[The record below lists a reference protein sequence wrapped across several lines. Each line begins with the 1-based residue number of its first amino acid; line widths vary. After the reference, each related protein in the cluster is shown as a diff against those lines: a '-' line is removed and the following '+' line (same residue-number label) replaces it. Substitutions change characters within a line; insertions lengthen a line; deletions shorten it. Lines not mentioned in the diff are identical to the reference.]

1 MSNSPPFE
9 QDPGGTGNLA
19 IAALLSLFF
28 GLYLVIPATEHVR
41 AVQHMIAHGVQV
53 EGVTRICTRA
63 RGRAKVVLVDFFTA
77 EGKEWTCGGQL
88 KAQCDTPK
96 QKRFVVYDP
105 SNPAR
110 CMIGPM
116 ALMRGM
122 ATGVL
127 GPLAGAFGFFVSFML
142 CAVIWW
148 RRRKMGAQTKPK
160 LAG

>member
-9 QDPGGTGNLA
+9 KDPGGTGNLA

-28 GLYLVIPATEHVR
+28 GLYLLIPATDHVR
-41 AVQHMIAHGVQV
+41 TVQHMVAHGVQV
-53 EGVTRICTRA
+53 EGVTRVCTKA
-63 RGRAKVVLVDFFTA
+63 RGRAKVVLVDFFT
-77 EGKEWTCGGQL
+77 ELGKEWTCGGQL
-88 KAQCDTPK
+88 KAKCGSPK
-96 QKRFVVYDP
+96 EKRFVVYDP

-127 GPLAGAFGFFVSFML
+127 GPLAGACGFFVTFLL
-142 CAVIWW
+142 CIAIWW
-148 RRRKMGAQTKPK
+148 RRRRMGVQAKAK